1 MRSTRIRQLS
11 RSTLPLAALGV
22 ALALGAGCTRDVGGD
37 DQARAVPGVGTE
49 DAAPAEPTPSE
60 PSGSTSVDT
69 APTVPPD
76 ESAEVLEG
84 TLQVRAVEEANPSD
98 TDGVDC
104 SATPRPTVETPAEER
119 VVACDALGVPYLLAP
134 AAIEGG
140 VASAEAE
147 NVDDTTF
154 VVSIEFEGDAARVFA
169 EVTGQLATT
178 GQQMALVLDGRVLA
192 APSVQES
199 ITGGTVQISSSFT
212 QAYAEALAAAI
223 EDGG

>member
-1 MRSTRIRQLS
+1 M
-11 RSTLPLAALGV
+11 
-22 ALALGAGCTRDVGGD
+22 LALGAGCTRDVGGGD
-37 DQARAVPGVGTE
+37 EAVASPGATS
-49 DAAPAEPTPSE
+49 APGPGEPTGPT
-60 PSGSTSVDT
+60 GSTTGPSDSGSVDT

-76 ESAEVLEG
+76 ESAETLEG

-98 TDGVDC
+98 TQGVDC
-104 SATPRPTVETPAEER
+104 STTPRPTVETPPEER

-134 AAIEGG
+134 AALDGG

-154 VVSIEFEGDAARVFA
+154 VVAIEFEGDAARVIA
-169 EVTGQLATT
+169 EVTGQLAET

-192 APSVQES
+192 APSVQEA